1 MRVYKNIDDFKK
13 IKNAV
18 VTTGTFDGVHL
29 GHIKILRRLNELA
42 QLEKGESVVITFWPH
57 PRLVLNHQE
66 PFSLLSTLEER
77 IDLIRKI
84 PIDHLVVIDFT
95 SSFSELTSVEFIQ
108 NILVDKIGTKKLVI
122 GYDHRFGKNREGSFE
137 SLNQNASRYGFNV
150 EEIPRQD
157 VDQVGISSTEI
168 RKALERGDISLANH
182 YLGRGYSF
190 RGEVVEGDRIGRTLG
205 YPTANIYISETYKL
219 IPPDGIYAC
228 WVYLPSYTKLKGMLY
243 IGNRP
248 TVSQELK
255 HSIEVNILDFD
266 EQIYG
271 QPIEVEIIQKVRGD
285 QVFPSLDDLKI
296 QMQQDEKET
305 RAILG
310 ISIRC

>member
-29 GHIKILRRLNELA
+29 GHVKILRRLNELA

-84 PIDHLVVIDFT
+84 PIDHVIVIDFT
-95 SSFSELTSVEFIQ
+95 SSFSKLRSVEFIQ
-108 NILVDKIGTKKLVI
+108 NILIDKIGTKKLVI
-122 GYDHRFGKNREGSFE
+122 GYDHRFGNNREGSFE
-137 SLNQNASRYGFNV
+137 SLNQNASRYGFDV

-157 VDQVGISSTEI
+157 VDQVGVSSTEI
-168 RKALERGDISLANH
+168 RKALKGGDISLANH

-190 RGEVVEGDRIGRTLG
+190 RGEVVEGDQIGRTLG
-205 YPTANIYISETYKL
+205 YPTANIYIPETYKL

-228 WVYLPSYTKLKGMLY
+228 WVYLPSYAKLKGMLY

-271 QPIEVEIIQKVRGD
+271 QPIEVEVIRKVRGD
-285 QVFPSLDDLKI
+285 QVFPSLDGLKI

-305 RAILG
+305 RAILAG
-310 ISIRC
+310 VN

>member
-84 PIDHLVVIDFT
+84 PIDYVIIIDFT
-95 SSFSELTSVEFIQ
+95 SSFSKLTSVEFIQ

-122 GYDHRFGKNREGSFE
+122 GYDHRFGKNREGSFQ

-182 YLGRGYSF
+182 YLGRRYSF

-219 IPPDGIYAC
+219 IPSDGIYAC

-255 HSIEVNILDFD
+255 HSVEVNILDFD

-285 QVFPSLDDLKI
+285 QLFPSLDDLKI
-296 QMQQDEKET
+296 QMEQDEKET

-310 ISIRC
+310 NLN

>member
-66 PFSLLSTLEER
+66 PFFLLSTLEER
-77 IDLIRKI
+77 IDLMRKI
-84 PIDHLVVIDFT
+84 PVDHLVVIDFT

-271 QPIEVEIIQKVRGD
+271 QPIEVEIIRKVRGD

-310 ISIRC
+310 TSIRC